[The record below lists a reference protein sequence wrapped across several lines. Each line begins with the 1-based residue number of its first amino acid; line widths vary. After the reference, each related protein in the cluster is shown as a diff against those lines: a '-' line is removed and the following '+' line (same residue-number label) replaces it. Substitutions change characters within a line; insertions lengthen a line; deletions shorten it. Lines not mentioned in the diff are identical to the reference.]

1 MHIQQIS
8 DEGTAN
14 PIVARLT
21 IQTQD
26 LLQYFIDLSEQ
37 QRQQIFSVMFSDI
50 QPKLLVCSKIANEL
64 DGQIKE
70 HQKVVDEK
78 GVQMVGG
85 GAFRLPSISDLQP
98 RAETFLYHAKSV
110 LRDLTKLFAILF
122 DQTFDSARFDL
133 VARWAKK
140 KFGPTDE
147 LARMLGTDLEWTKRI
162 VDMRNAVEHPGG
174 HAGHLHVENFT
185 AEKSRIL
192 SPAGRRGRENPVVMV
207 TEPQWYLNTEEQG
220 PIASD
225 MLVLVDNLL
234 TLCEQTLI
242 LCLNKFK
249 KDFPILIGEVPEA
262 ERDPRCPVRYK
273 MMLDTSRVKWPP
285 AG

>member
-14 PIVARLT
+14 PIVARLS

-26 LLQYFIDLSEQ
+26 LLQYFVDLSEQ

-50 QPKLLVCSKIANEL
+50 QPKLLACSKIANEL
-64 DGQIKE
+64 SGQVKE
-70 HQKVVDEK
+70 HQRVVDER

-85 GAFRLPSISDLQP
+85 GAFRLPGISDLQP

-122 DQTFDSARFDL
+122 DQSFDSARFDL

-140 KFGPTDE
+140 KFGPADE
-147 LARMLGTDLEWTKRI
+147 LTRMLETDLGWTKQI
-162 VDMRNAVEHPGG
+162 VDMRNAVEHPDGY
-174 HAGHLHVENFT
+174 AGHLHVENFT
-185 AEKSRIL
+185 GEKSKIL
-192 SPAGRRGRENPVVMV
+192 SPAGTRGWEAPVIIV
-207 TEPQWYLNTEEQG
+207 TEPRWYRNAEEKS
-220 PIASD
+220 PITMD
-225 MLVLVDNLL
+225 MLVMVDNLL
-234 TLCEQTLI
+234 TLCEETLV

-249 KDFPILIGEVPEA
+249 KNFPILIGEVPKA

-273 MMLDTSRVKWPP
+273 MMVDTAKVKWPP
-285 AG
+285 